1 MYEYPIN
8 VHQENDHFW
17 SSCPDIPEAH
27 SAGDT
32 REELLHNAVDGIE
45 LALSIYVD
53 QRRVIPMPSECA
65 EGQEPIRLPV
75 TACAKIVL
83 WNTLCDRGMSKAD
96 LAAAIG
102 LSHTV
107 ASRLVDFEH
116 KSKIEQLEGALA
128 TLGVPFSFADPS
140 AWIRLPH
147 GGSEAGFYVQ
157 RVADAVAAMPGRE
170 IVLGAV
176 NGVLSTVKPHS
187 LDYLLR
193 TRYAK
198 NPDTKQVVR
207 SLVDNMVATG
217 LFERSTMADPETGK
231 EVGSLRLT

>member
-8 VHQENDHFW
+8 VHQENDHLW

-32 REELLHNAVDGIE
+32 REELLRNAVEGIE

-53 QRRVIPMPSECA
+53 QRRAIPLPSVCTED
-65 EGQEPIRLPV
+65 QEPISLPV
-75 TACAKIVL
+75 TTCAKIVL
-83 WNTLCDRGMSKAD
+83 WNTLCERGMTKAD
-96 LAAAIG
+96 LASAIG

-116 KSKIEQLEGALA
+116 KSKIEQLEAALA
-128 TLGVPFSFADPS
+128 TLGVPFRVADPR

-147 GGSEAGFYVQ
+147 GGNEAGFYAQ
-157 RVADAVAAMPGRE
+157 RVADAVAEMPGRE
-170 IVLGAV
+170 IVIGAI
-176 NGVLSTVKPHS
+176 NKGLADVKSHS

-198 NPDTKQVVR
+198 IPDTKQAVQSVI
-207 SLVDNMVATG
+207 DCMVATG
-217 LFERSTMADPETGK
+217 LFERSTMADPVTGRDV
-231 EVGSLRLT
+231 ESLRLV

>member
-1 MYEYPIN
+1 MYEYPII

-32 REELLHNAVDGIE
+32 REELLRNALDGIE

-53 QRRVIPMPSECA
+53 QRRAIPAPSECA
-65 EGQEPIRLPV
+65 EDQAPIALPLA
-75 TACAKIVL
+75 TCAKISL
-83 WNTLCDRGMSKAD
+83 WNAMCERGMNKAD
-96 LAAAIG
+96 LAALLG
-102 LSHTV
+102 LSHTA

-116 KSKIEQLEGALA
+116 KSKIEQLEAAMAAIGA
-128 TLGVPFSFADPS
+128 PFRTTDPR

-147 GGSEAGFYVQ
+147 GGNESGFYAQ
-157 RVADAVAAMPGRE
+157 RVADAIAEMPGRE
-170 IVLGAV
+170 IVIGAIQK
-176 NGVLSTVKPHS
+176 GLADVKPHS

-198 NPDTKQVVR
+198 NPDTKQAVSSVID
-207 SLVDNMVATG
+207 SMVATG
-217 LFERSTMADPETGK
+217 LFERSTVADPVTGRD
-231 EVGSLRLT
+231 VDSLRLS